1 MEAEMDLPS
10 ETALEDSSQE
20 KCPEAR
26 EITLGRMDLESAFAE
41 SASTEKLSVIEEAA
55 APTQISSEME
65 AGKEGPF
72 LGEDSSQKDW
82 ENLFEMCPEAREII
96 LYSLDLESALA
107 CRLVCKEWRKAVN
120 YYRKLW
126 TKINKVCSIAINV
139 FILRCQD

>member
-1 MEAEMDLPS
+1 MEAEMDLTS

-20 KCPEAR
+20 KCPEAL

-65 AGKEGPF
+65 AGKEDPF

-107 CRLVCKEWRKAVN
+107 CRLVCKEWRVTVN
-120 YYRKLW
+120 CYKKLW
-126 TKINKVCSIAINV
+126 AKINAVCPIAV
-139 FILRCQD
+139 DLYE